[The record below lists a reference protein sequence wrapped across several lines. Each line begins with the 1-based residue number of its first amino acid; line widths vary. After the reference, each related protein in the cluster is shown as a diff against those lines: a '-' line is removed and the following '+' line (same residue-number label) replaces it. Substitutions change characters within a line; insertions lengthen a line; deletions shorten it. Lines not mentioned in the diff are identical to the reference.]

1 MMRGQKALGRRHA
14 MGRIGRSFQLVGQSY
29 RILMQDK
36 ELIILPLISGVVIA
50 AVVASFAFGFGLD
63 AARVERHGPDVYL
76 PFFLMYVATYAI
88 GIFFQAAVIAGAT
101 ERMRGGDPT
110 VGSALGAAGRRL
122 GSIVMW
128 AIVAATVGMIV
139 RAIHD
144 RVGFVG
150 KIVAGLIGAAWSL
163 ATFFVV
169 PVLVL
174 EDRSIGES
182 FTRSV
187 SVFKKTWGETVVG
200 GVSLG
205 MAAFCAW
212 VTLIAI
218 VGLLATVVG
227 EMALAVFAVGAILLV
242 IFFSALQGV
251 YVASL
256 FRYATEAQTDS
267 GFDKSLFDQAFVAKK

>member
-1 MMRGQKALGRRHA
+1 

-29 RILMQDK
+29 RVLMQDK
-36 ELIILPLISGVVIA
+36 ELMVLPLISGVVIA
-50 AVVASFAFGFGLD
+50 AAVGSFAFSFGVDSATLQQ
-63 AARVERHGPDVYL
+63 RGPELYL
-76 PFFLMYVATYAI
+76 PLFLLYVVTYTI

-110 VGSALGAAGRRL
+110 VRSALAAAGRRV

-128 AIVAATVGMIV
+128 AIVAATVGMII

-150 KIVAGLIGAAWSL
+150 KIIASLIGAAWSL

-174 EDRSIGES
+174 EDRTVGES
-182 FTRSV
+182 FSRSV
-187 SVFKKTWGETVVG
+187 EVFKKTWGETVVG
-200 GVSLG
+200 GINLG
-205 MAAFCAW
+205 VATLCAW
-212 VTLIAI
+212 ITLIAI
-218 VGLLATVVG
+218 TGLLAAAIGTP
-227 EMALAVFAVGAILLV
+227 ALAVFAVGAVLLV

-256 FRYATEAQTDS
+256 YRYATDGQATS
-267 GFDKSLFDQAFVAKK
+267 GFDQALFDQAFVPKKR

>member
-1 MMRGQKALGRRHA
+1 

-36 ELIILPLISGVVIA
+36 ELMVLPLVSGAIMA
-50 AVVASFAFGFGLD
+50 AVVISFAFGFGLD
-63 AARVERHGPDVYL
+63 ASRVEQHGPDVYL

-88 GIFFQAAVIAGAT
+88 GIFFQAAVVAGAT

-110 VGSALGAAGRRL
+110 VRSALAAAARRIGPIL
-122 GSIVMW
+122 LW
-128 AIVAATVGMIV
+128 AVVAGTVGMVIRV
-139 RAIHD
+139 IHD

-150 KIVAGLIGAAWSL
+150 KIIASLVGAAWSL

-174 EDRSIGES
+174 EERSMGES

-187 SVFKKTWGETVVG
+187 SVFKRTWGETVVG
-200 GVSLG
+200 GASLG
-205 MAAFCAW
+205 VAAMCAW
-212 VTLIAI
+212 VTLVAI
-218 VGLLATVVG
+218 VGLLAYVIGIGALFVFG
-227 EMALAVFAVGAILLV
+227 AGAIFLAV
-242 IFFSALQGV
+242 FFSALQGV

-256 FRYATEAQTDS
+256 FRYATDNQAPS
-267 GFDKSLFDQAFVAKK
+267 GFDGDLLKQAFVLKGR

>member
-1 MMRGQKALGRRHA
+1 

-36 ELIILPLISGVVIA
+36 ELMILPLISGVIIA
-50 AVVASFAFGFGLD
+50 GVVVSFAFGFGLD
-63 AARVERHGPDVYL
+63 ASRLERHGPDVYL
-76 PFFLMYVATYAI
+76 PFFLMYVAMYAI
-88 GIFFQAAVIAGAT
+88 GIFFQAAVVAGAT

-110 VGSALGAAGRRL
+110 VGSALAAAGRRAVPIL
-122 GSIVMW
+122 MW
-128 AIVAATVGMIV
+128 AVVAGTVGMVI

-150 KIVAGLIGAAWSL
+150 RIIASLIGAAWSL

-174 EDRSIGES
+174 EERSIGES

-187 SVFKKTWGETVVG
+187 SVFKQTWGETVVG
-200 GVSLG
+200 GTSLG
-205 MAAFCAW
+205 VAAMCAW
-212 VTLIAI
+212 VTLVAI
-218 VGLLATVVG
+218 VGLLAYVGTGMIALVVFG
-227 EMALAVFAVGAILLV
+227 AGAVFLL
-242 IFFSALQGV
+242 IFFSALEGV

-256 FRYATEAQTDS
+256 YRYATEGRASS
-267 GFDKSLFDQAFVAKK
+267 GFDSNLLEQAFVPKR